1 MQQSWGSDFEKDC
14 RFKKSATDGPRQ
26 TTEWCM
32 GEGSSSEGGDGNK
45 I

>member
-32 GEGSSSEGGDGNK
+32 GEGGDGNK